1 MNETFN
7 GKNKKDY
14 SFLWGDWLILCAN
27 PSMQIG
33 QFFVRGMHQWIPA
46 AAMSSQPTVCLLVV
60 VRMAS
65 NGFLEVP
72 VAIYNSFWKSQD
84 MIEYTMQALL

>member
-1 MNETFN
+1 MKHLMGRTR
-7 GKNKKDY
+7 KIIHL
-14 SFLWGDWLILCAN
+14 LWGDWLILCAN

-46 AAMSSQPTVCLLVV
+46 AAMSLQPTVCLLVV

-65 NGFLEVP
+65 SQPREGLLFFFPIFCFLSP
-72 VAIYNSFWKSQD
+72 S
-84 MIEYTMQALL
+84 L

>member
-1 MNETFN
+1 MGRTR
-7 GKNKKDY
+7 KIIH
-14 SFLWGDWLILCAN
+14 FLWGDWLILCAN

-60 VRMAS
+60 VRMAKT
-65 NGFLEVP
+65 NHQL
-72 VAIYNSFWKSQD
+72 K
-84 MIEYTMQALL
+84 IERKKNFSPGW

>member
-1 MNETFN
+1 MKHLMGRTR
-7 GKNKKDY
+7 KIIH
-14 SFLWGDWLILCAN
+14 FLWGDWLILCAN

-65 NGFLEVP
+65 DG
-72 VAIYNSFWKSQD
+72 FWKSR
-84 MIEYTMQALL
+84 LLSSTVFGSPKI

>member
-14 SFLWGDWLILCAN
+14 SYFMGRLVNSLAN
-27 PSMQIG
+27 PSTQTG

-46 AAMSSQPTVCLLVV
+46 AVMSSQPTVCLLVV
-60 VRMAS
+60 VRMAKT
-65 NGFLEVP
+65 NHQLKIETKKRKKTLVP
-72 VAIYNSFWKSQD
+72 VGNTNRD
-84 MIEYTMQALL
+84 